1 MRACISCIMFI
12 RFTKPQTDEQPFG
25 PLVFRHQKGDG
36 LFPETG
42 LNLAEI
48 FILCGFFLIYA
59 VEEFT
64 QLVLKKYSADKAGR
78 NKPVS

>member
-1 MRACISCIMFI
+1 MMIPVKITS
-12 RFTKPQTDEQPFG
+12 
-25 PLVFRHQKGDG
+25 LLLFRHQKGDG

-64 QLVLKKYSADKAGR
+64 HLFLQKCCTPRGGR
-78 NKPVS
+78 NEKVTKTSGLKV

>member
-1 MRACISCIMFI
+1 M
-12 RFTKPQTDEQPFG
+12 
-25 PLVFRHQKGDG
+25 GDG

-59 VEEFT
+59 IEEFT
-64 QLVLKKYSADKAGR
+64 HLFLQKCCTNRGGR
-78 NKPVS
+78 SKPVNRTHGWQNRLNINIIWR